1 MTLASRDWSRNL
13 IRIRALHAAGVD
25 RSDDVEV
32 GDVVSDCRVRK
43 LRRCDGRRVENR
55 VGSRNGPAVDIIAY
69 DVTRGAGRPRE
80 RDDVRTAR
88 ERNNRRRVRG
98 IAGDGYA
105 AGGTAVCSGRVGN
118 R

>member
-1 MTLASRDWSRNL
+1 M

-55 VGSRNGPAVDIIAY
+55 VGSRNGPAVDVVTD
-69 DVTRGAGRPRE
+69 DVPRSAGRPRE
-80 RDDVRTAR
+80 RDNV
-88 ERNNRRRVRG
+88 
-98 IAGDGYA
+98 
-105 AGGTAVCSGRVGN
+105 
-118 R
+118 